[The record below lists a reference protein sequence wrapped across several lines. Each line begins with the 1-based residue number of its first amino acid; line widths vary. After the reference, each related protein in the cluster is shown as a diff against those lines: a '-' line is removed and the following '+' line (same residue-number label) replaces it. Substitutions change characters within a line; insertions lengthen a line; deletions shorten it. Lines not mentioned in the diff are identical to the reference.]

1 MPHSDVIADA
11 RLLANDGSVLE
22 ILRRQPA
29 TGEVD
34 VIRDLLRPNCSVLDL
49 GAGVGRIANP
59 LVEHGYQVT
68 AVDDCADLLAEV
80 RGARTICARIEE
92 LRLPEKYDGVLLA
105 TNLINYPGIDLR
117 RGVLATVAQHLKPT
131 GKAII
136 QWRPP
141 LWFASSRL
149 GRTYRRVEGPRVLTR
164 TFHTDRGGIV
174 EGELTWECDG
184 QMWKQPFRFERI
196 AGDDLRRELDCAGL
210 KSDTSD
216 LESTEW
222 LEVSHRR
229 P

>member
-1 MPHSDVIADA
+1 MAEA

-22 ILRRQPA
+22 ILRRLPA
-29 TGEVD
+29 TGEVE
-34 VIRDLLRPNCSVLDL
+34 VIRDLLKPNSSLLDL
-49 GAGVGRIANP
+49 GAGVGRIANR

-92 LRLPEKYDGVLLA
+92 LRLPEQYDGVLLA

-117 RGVLATVAQHLKPT
+117 RGVLTTVAHHLKPT

-141 LWFASSRL
+141 LWFDSYL
-149 GRTYRRVEGPRVLTR
+149 PGRTYRRVEGPRAFTR
-164 TFHTDRGGIV
+164 TIHTARDGIV
-174 EGELTWECDG
+174 DGEVTVECDG
-184 QMWKQPFRFERI
+184 QIWRQPTRFQRVT
-196 AGDDLRRELDCAGL
+196 GDELRDELDRLGL
-210 KSDTSD
+210 KLDTSD
-216 LESTEW
+216 VESAEW
-222 LEVSHRR
+222 LEVSHLR